1 MFDCDYVPVW
11 HAAAN
16 RTGKPTHVAELVR
29 DVTSEAGM
37 SDQLDLLR
45 SILQQSTDALYVM
58 RPDQQS
64 RFVYVNQAAERHYG
78 RPAADLLTLRATDL
92 DPQWTLADFDD
103 HQHFVELGDLFR
115 CAHHDRDATRAKHDL
130 RAGGDEPPV
139 VPDAHDD
146 EPQLVVQRQLPDGL
160 VLEGRTRHGKLGE
173 LQTIM
178 DRLIANPS
186 PRGFVSALI
195 RGFNPR
201 VQFGTDDTNLTVDV
215 QADSDFCFFGV
226 RAHFQR
232 TALESRS
239 TEATGSVEGAML
251 IGPSALAMRQLALR
265 AGPGLTRVLMRAIP
279 GIAPSATSLASS
291 SFFATWAGPIG
302 WAIPISYGL
311 RDATMA
317 YTDHLRQ
324 LGEDRGQANQ
334 WAAAFVREA
343 YGHPHDHYIGTNATV
358 ARRGIAAARALAER
372 HGWVHVQS
380 RLEKDYHGGRPPRAL
395 SAATGRYDHRE
406 LEVIA
411 FRFGEAIFR
420 QRRHGGRIPETL
432 ERF

>member
-1 MFDCDYVPVW
+1 MPYVYVNDALAAINGCAAAAYAGKTVEENLPSPVAAEVRTLLATALATGIAAPRVRVRGQTTRDQGERVFDCDDVPVW

-16 RTGKPTHVAELVR
+16 RTGKPTHVAALVR

-58 RPDQQS
+58 RPDQQF

-103 HQHFVELGDLFR
+103 HQHSVELGDLFR

-265 AGPGLTRVLMRAIP
+265 AGPGADPGADARDPRHRAI
-279 GIAPSATSLASS
+279 GHV
-291 SFFATWAGPIG
+291 AGQLEL
-302 WAIPISYGL
+302 L
-311 RDATMA
+311 R
-317 YTDHLRQ
+317 HLGRPH
-324 LGEDRGQANQ
+324 R
-334 WAAAFVREA
+334 V
-343 YGHPHDHYIGTNATV
+343 GH
-358 ARRGIAAARALAER
+358 
-372 HGWVHVQS
+372 S
-380 RLEKDYHGGRPPRAL
+380 RLVRPA
-395 SAATGRYDHRE
+395 
-406 LEVIA
+406 
-411 FRFGEAIFR
+411 
-420 QRRHGGRIPETL
+420 
-432 ERF
+432 